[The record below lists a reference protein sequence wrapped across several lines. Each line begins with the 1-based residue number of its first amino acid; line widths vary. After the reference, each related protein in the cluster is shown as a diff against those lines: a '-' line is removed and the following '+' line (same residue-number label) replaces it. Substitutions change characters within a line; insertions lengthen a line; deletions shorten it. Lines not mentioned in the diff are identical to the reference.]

1 MTTITGKIVVVVGGS
16 RGLGAEFV
24 RQFLAKGNRVIAGCR

>member
-1 MTTITGKIVVVVGGS
+1 MTTITGKIVLVVGGS

-24 RQFLAKGNRVIAGCR
+24 RQFLAKGNRVIAVCR